1 MKRLALLLFHSK
13 KLLIAIFIIASFSAC
28 VSNLTSLKQ
37 DENIPTWYINAPLNN
52 AVYIYGEGQS
62 INLSDAKDNALNAMA
77 SKLIVSVGS
86 STSSVTTT
94 SLNNNVSSYSK
105 DVIKDVKIDVQKIKF
120 TNASVEKSTKIADE
134 YYILMKV
141 NRVELFD
148 NKKKEFDINDNRI
161 TSEYNTLDKY
171 GKLEQI
177 HILQNIYPSII
188 KAKKESIILNVI
200 NNDFNNALYIEKY
213 DSYID
218 KIAQLKNDST
228 IMVSTNNKEKYFADI
243 LIDLLNQNQYKVS
256 NSSNADLKVSLNNK
270 VKYSIARAWN
280 IAKVT
285 STISVSSNNKII
297 SNMIINS
304 LGRSSTSKES
314 ALENASQNFLMQIQ
328 EKTLDKV
335 IFNK

>member
-1 MKRLALLLFHSK
+1 LLFLHFK
-13 KLLIAIFIIASFSAC
+13 KSFIALFIIVFFSAC
-28 VSNLTSLKQ
+28 VSSSTSINQ
-37 DENIPTWYINAPLNN
+37 EENIPSWYINVPMNN
-52 AVYIYGEGQS
+52 TVFIYGEGQS
-62 INLSDAKDNALNAMA
+62 TNLSDAKDNALNAMA

-86 STSSVTTT
+86 STSSITKT
-94 SLNNNVSSYSK
+94 SLNNSVSNYSK
-105 DVIKDVKIDVQKIKF
+105 DVTKDVSIDVQKIKF
-120 TNASVEKSTKIADE
+120 TNAIVEKSKKIGDE

-161 TSEYNTLDKY
+161 ITQYNSLDKY
-171 GKLEQI
+171 TKLEQI
-177 HILQNIYPSII
+177 HILQNIYPSI
-188 KAKKESIILNVI
+188 KEAKEKSIILNVL
-200 NNDFNNALYIEKY
+200 NNDFDNAPYMEKY

-218 KIAQLKNDST
+218 TIAQLKNDST
-228 IMVSTNNKEKYFADI
+228 IMVKTNNKEKYFADI

-256 NSSNADLKVSLNNK
+256 NSHNSDVEVSLNNK
-270 VKYSIARAWN
+270 VKYSIARGWN

-285 STISVSSNNKII
+285 TTISVSSNNKII
-297 SNMIINS
+297 SNIIINS

-314 ALENASQNFLMQIQ
+314 ALEDASQNFLMQIQ

>member
-1 MKRLALLLFHSK
+1 L
-13 KLLIAIFIIASFSAC
+13 KLLRSKEILISLFIIASFNAC
-28 VSNLTSLKQ
+28 VGNLTSVNQ
-37 DENIPTWYINAPLNN
+37 EENIPVWYINAPVNN
-52 AVYIYGEGQS
+52 TIFIYGEGQS
-62 INLSDAKDNALNAMA
+62 TNLSDAKDNALNSMA

-86 STSSVTTT
+86 STSSITKT
-94 SLNNNVSSYSK
+94 SLKNSVSSYSK
-105 DVIKDVKIDVQKIKF
+105 DVTKDVQIDVQKIKF
-120 TNASVEKSTKIADE
+120 TNASVEKSKKIANE

-148 NKKKEFDINDNRI
+148 NKKKEFDINDNRLI
-161 TSEYNTLDKY
+161 TEYNSLHRY

-188 KAKKESIILNVI
+188 KAKKESIILNAI
-200 NNDFNNALYIEKY
+200 NNDFDNAPYMEKY

-218 KIAQLKNDST
+218 KITQLKNDST
-228 IMVSTNNKEKYFADI
+228 IMVSTNNKEKYFADT
-243 LIDLLNQNQYKVS
+243 LIDMLNQNQYKVS

-270 VKYSIARAWN
+270 VKYSIARGWN

-285 STISVSSNNKII
+285 STISVISDDKII

-314 ALENASQNFLMQIQ
+314 ALENASQNFLIQIQ

-335 IFNK
+335 LFNK

>member
-1 MKRLALLLFHSK
+1 MLFLHFKKSFIAL
-13 KLLIAIFIIASFSAC
+13 FIIVFFSAC
-28 VSNLTSLKQ
+28 VSSSTSINQ
-37 DENIPTWYINAPLNN
+37 EENIPSWYINVPMNN
-52 AVYIYGEGQS
+52 TVFIYGEGQS
-62 INLSDAKDNALNAMA
+62 TNLSDAKDNALNAMA

-86 STSSVTTT
+86 STSSITKT
-94 SLNNNVSSYSK
+94 SLNNSVSNYSK
-105 DVIKDVKIDVQKIKF
+105 DVTKDVSIDVQKIKF
-120 TNASVEKSTKIADE
+120 TNAIVEKSKKIGDE

-161 TSEYNTLDKY
+161 ITQYNSLDKY
-171 GKLEQI
+171 TKLEQI
-177 HILQNIYPSII
+177 HILQNIYPSI
-188 KAKKESIILNVI
+188 KEAKEKSIILNVL
-200 NNDFNNALYIEKY
+200 NNDFDNAPYMEKY

-218 KIAQLKNDST
+218 TIAQLKNDST
-228 IMVSTNNKEKYFADI
+228 IMVKTNNKEKYFADI

-256 NSSNADLKVSLNNK
+256 NSHNSDVEVSLNNK
-270 VKYSIARAWN
+270 VKYSIARGWN

-285 STISVSSNNKII
+285 TTISVSSNNKII
-297 SNMIINS
+297 SNIIINS

-314 ALENASQNFLMQIQ
+314 ALEDASQNFLMQIQ

>member
-1 MKRLALLLFHSK
+1 MKRLALLLLHFK
-13 KLLIAIFIIASFSAC
+13 RLLIVIFIIASFSGC
-28 VSNLTSLKQ
+28 VSNLTSMNH
-37 DENIPTWYINAPLNN
+37 EESIPVWYINAPINN
-52 AVYIYGEGQS
+52 AVFIYGEGQS
-62 INLSDAKDNALNAMA
+62 TNLSDAKDNALNAMA

-86 STSSVTTT
+86 TTSSITKT
-94 SLNNNVSSYSK
+94 SLNNSVSSYSK
-105 DVIKDVKIDVQKIKF
+105 DVIRDVSIDVQKIKF
-120 TNASVEKSTKIADE
+120 TNASVEKSKKTADA

-161 TSEYNTLDKY
+161 TTEYNSLDKY

-188 KAKKESIILNVI
+188 KAKKESIILHAI
-200 NNDFNNALYIEKY
+200 NNDFDNASYMEKY

-228 IMVSTNNKEKYFADI
+228 IMVSTNNTEKYFADT

-256 NSSNADLKVSLNNK
+256 NSSNSDLKVSLNNK
-270 VKYSIARAWN
+270 VKYSIARGWN

-285 STISVSSNNKII
+285 TIISVISDDKII
-297 SNMIINS
+297 SNMIITS

-328 EKTLDKV
+328 EKTLDNV
-335 IFNK
+335 IFSK

>member
-1 MKRLALLLFHSK
+1 MKRLALVLLHFK
-13 KLLIAIFIIASFSAC
+13 KLLIVIFIIGLFSAC
-28 VSNLTSLKQ
+28 ASNVTSINQ
-37 DENIPTWYINAPLNN
+37 EDSIPVWYINAPVNN
-52 AVYIYGEGQS
+52 AVFIYGEGQS
-62 INLSDAKDNALNAMA
+62 TNLSDAKDNALNAMA

-86 STSSVTTT
+86 STSSVTKT
-94 SLNNNVSSYSK
+94 SLNNSVSSYSK
-105 DVIKDVKIDVQKIKF
+105 DVIKDVSIDVQKIKF
-120 TNASVEKSTKIADE
+120 TNASVDQSTKIADE

-141 NRVELFD
+141 NRIELFD
-148 NKKKEFDINDNRI
+148 NKKREFDINDNRI
-161 TSEYNTLDKY
+161 ISEYNTLDKY

-177 HILQNIYPSII
+177 HILQNIYPSIV

-200 NNDFNNALYIEKY
+200 NNDFDNAPYMEKY

-218 KIAQLKNDST
+218 TIAQLKNDST

-256 NSSNADLKVSLNNK
+256 NSPSSDLQISLNNK